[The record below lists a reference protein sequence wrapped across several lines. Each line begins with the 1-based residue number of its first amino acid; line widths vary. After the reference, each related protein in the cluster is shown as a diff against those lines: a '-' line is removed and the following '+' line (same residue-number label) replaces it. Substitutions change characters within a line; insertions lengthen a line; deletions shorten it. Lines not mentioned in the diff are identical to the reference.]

1 MGRLQPLGDV
11 MAHGRLD
18 GHRHNSI
25 ARGAWPIR
33 IPAKQVPCTWL
44 PGFGVHGIG
53 GALPTA

>member
-1 MGRLQPLGDV
+1 MGRLQPLGHV

-25 ARGAWPIR
+25 ARGAWPFR
-33 IPAKQVPCTWL
+33 IPAKRL